1 MCCMEV
7 GQSSRF
13 TKCIDVNCA
22 CLRPGRIL
30 HLRFCTDVLVHSS
43 APLRTC
49 CHGAGI
55 AKFIFVFGTRCSL
68 SVAMEVLATSTI
80 ASVFT
85 VMCSC
90 LQSLLSQNAKE
101 NFGHFQKSPVA
112 QKKEWWDELLTCACT
127 MWESAEHLVFLC
139 ARVVI
144 FWSLF
149 NRFVAQVHVCCSY
162 KSTRV

>member
-1 MCCMEV
+1 MLV
-7 GQSSRF
+7 SDQDAF
-13 TKCIDVNCA
+13 
-22 CLRPGRIL
+22 L

-55 AKFIFVFGTRCSL
+55 AIIIFVLGTRCSL

-80 ASVFT
+80 ALVFT

-90 LQSLLSQNAKE
+90 LQSLLCQSAHE

-112 QKKEWWDELLTCACT
+112 QKKEWWDELLTCACAT
-127 MWESAEHLVFLC
+127 WESAAHLVFLC
-139 ARVVI
+139 ARVVM
-144 FWSLF
+144 FLSLF
-149 NRFVAQVHVCCSY
+149 NWFVAQVLMCCSY